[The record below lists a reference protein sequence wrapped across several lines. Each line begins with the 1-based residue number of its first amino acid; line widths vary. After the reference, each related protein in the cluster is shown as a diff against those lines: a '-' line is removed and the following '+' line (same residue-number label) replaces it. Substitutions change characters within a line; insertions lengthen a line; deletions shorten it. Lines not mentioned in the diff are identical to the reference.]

1 MSKNGNLKKVPEKNE
16 NFLKM
21 KIKIYLLTVNALF
34 LEFLGLCLNYM
45 SIILFFKNNDI
56 VKIRKNGF
64 YSSNKIYK

>member
-34 LEFLGLCLNYM
+34 LKFLVLCLFCV
-45 SIILFFKNNDI
+45 SIILLFKNNDI